1 MKKTLIL
8 ISILMSFNLMA
19 APCEL
24 EFKKANLCAQ
34 IKFVK
39 DISRKY
45 SSDFV
50 LSFMKDGKKVLPT
63 QELNIFLWMKMNGH
77 EHGSTKVKLTKK
89 ADEYL
94 VEDVWF
100 LMTGLWH
107 VNIELRQN
115 GKVFDSVVKDICI
128 GNSCKDVKNIK
139 MH

>member
-1 MKKTLIL
+1 MKITLIL

-24 EFKKANLCAQ
+24 ELKKANLCAQ
-34 IKFVK
+34 MKFVK
-39 DISRKY
+39 DISRKH

-50 LSFMKDGKKVLPT
+50 LTFTKDGKKVLPT

-107 VNIELRQN
+107 VNIELRQDE
-115 GKVFDSVVKDICI
+115 KVFDSVVKDICI
-128 GNSCKDVKNIK
+128 GNSCKDAKNIK